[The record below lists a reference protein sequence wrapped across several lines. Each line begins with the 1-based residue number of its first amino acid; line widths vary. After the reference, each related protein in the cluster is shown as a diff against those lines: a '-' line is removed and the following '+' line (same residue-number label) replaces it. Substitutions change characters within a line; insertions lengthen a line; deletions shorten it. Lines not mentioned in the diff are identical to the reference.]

1 MFTSSELALVE
12 AFVRD
17 MRELGAARVK
27 CGEIDV
33 TFDMPIVQQ
42 LPALPANPSDDE
54 IKKAEE
60 RLLYG
65 SSD

>member
-1 MFTSSELALVE
+1 MYTSSELALVE

-27 CGEIDV
+27 CGEVDV
-33 TFDMPIVQQ
+33 VFDMPIIQQ
-42 LPALPANPSDDE
+42 LPAMPPDPSEEE

-60 RLLYG
+60 RLVYG